1 VDVNGEPF
9 LFHQLRHLH
18 CQGLR
23 RVLLCLGH
31 LGEQVVAAA
40 GDGSAFGLEVAYAF
54 DGPRLLGTAGAIR
67 QALDRL
73 PESFFVLYGDSYLEC
88 NYAVVQHAFQAA
100 GKLALMTVFANHE
113 RWDTSNVE
121 FNEGRIRAHDKVNRN
136 SRMRHIDYGLGVFNR
151 RAFDAVTKGEAFDL
165 TQVYQAMLERD
176 QLAALEVFDRF
187 YETGSHAGLEETRRH
202 LAKPPQALTPTG
214 E

>member
-1 VDVNGEPF
+1 M
-9 LFHQLRHLH
+9 
-18 CQGLR
+18 
-23 RVLLCLGH
+23 LLCLGY

-40 GDGSAFGLEVAYAF
+40 GDGSAFGLEVEYAF

-67 QALDRL
+67 QALHRL

-88 NYAVVQHAFQAA
+88 NYAAVQDAFQAA

-121 FNEGRIRAHDKVNRN
+121 FHEGRIRAYDKVNRN
-136 SRMRHIDYGLGVFNR
+136 SRMRHIDYGLGVFDR
-151 RAFDAVTKGEAFDL
+151 RAFDAVTEGEAFDL
-165 TQVYQAMLERD
+165 AQVYQALLERD

-202 LAKPPQALTPTG
+202 LAKPPQTLTPTG